1 MNELKKRLAEQAPA
15 VLPDERVKENIRLEL
30 GYPTEPAQEAAYAH
44 GGSTAWHRK
53 KKLWIALAA
62 GLLAAA
68 IALGILL
75 PVLLQTG
82 TTGPII
88 PGGDKFLQ
96 IKNTSD
102 FYAYGA
108 ASVGSILSSRED
120 SSTARTQS
128 IGAQTTAQN
137 SAVPRSASILSA
149 RSATLSAALS
159 DHALTDQQIEIAD
172 TVNGYMALVEEL
184 LSEGAIEHETT
195 AADGNYAE
203 YTYHTAVY
211 HTDLLGNRI
220 RSDLYYDMTPLGGH
234 TEGDESEEY
243 YAIEGILVPENG
255 VAYPVTGRR
264 EAENE
269 EDETESETQFTAY
282 LNEERTAYIRMEQE
296 SEQEDGD
303 AEIEQKYVYLYNDGT
318 SQRWTERTVVEY
330 EQEEGE
336 LELKM
341 TIEKSDGQ
349 RDEIVFSN
357 EDSRDGTLLAEASIG
372 GARVRFT
379 ITIFDDNGNTGY
391 RYDFGNGQYG
401 DHDRFDD
408 DDDDDLLSLICQRI
422 FSRH

>member
-30 GYPTEPAQEAAYAH
+30 GYSTEPSQEAAYAH

-108 ASVGSILSSRED
+108 ASVGSLLSSRED

-159 DHALTDQQIEIAD
+159 DHALTDQQTEIAD
-172 TVNGYMALVEEL
+172 TVNG
-184 LSEGAIEHETT
+184 
-195 AADGNYAE
+195 
-203 YTYHTAVY
+203 
-211 HTDLLGNRI
+211 
-220 RSDLYYDMTPLGGH
+220 
-234 TEGDESEEY
+234 
-243 YAIEGILVPENG
+243 
-255 VAYPVTGRR
+255 
-264 EAENE
+264 
-269 EDETESETQFTAY
+269 
-282 LNEERTAYIRMEQE
+282 
-296 SEQEDGD
+296 
-303 AEIEQKYVYLYNDGT
+303 
-318 SQRWTERTVVEY
+318 
-330 EQEEGE
+330 
-336 LELKM
+336 
-341 TIEKSDGQ
+341 
-349 RDEIVFSN
+349 
-357 EDSRDGTLLAEASIG
+357 
-372 GARVRFT
+372 
-379 ITIFDDNGNTGY
+379 
-391 RYDFGNGQYG
+391 
-401 DHDRFDD
+401 
-408 DDDDDLLSLICQRI
+408 
-422 FSRH
+422 